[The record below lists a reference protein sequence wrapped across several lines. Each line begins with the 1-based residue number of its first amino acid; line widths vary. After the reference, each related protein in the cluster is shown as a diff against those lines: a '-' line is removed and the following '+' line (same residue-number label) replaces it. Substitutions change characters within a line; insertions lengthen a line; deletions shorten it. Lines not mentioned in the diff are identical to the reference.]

1 MFFYIVLIVKK
12 ILHATAVKFTT
23 SPDLCAHRTWK
34 N

>member
-1 MFFYIVLIVKK
+1 MVLYRFNREA
-12 ILHATAVKFTT
+12 ILHPTVVKFTT